1 MCMSEY
7 NELHQ
12 RLSALAKEAR
22 VDVMGRSVL
31 GREIPIVALGS
42 GKRAVL
48 YVGAMQGTDAMI
60 SSVLLDF
67 AEDYLSCLARKMTQ
81 YTYPLEQLWRER
93 SIYIVPMLNPD
104 GISYV
109 SDGVCADNPL
119 YERVKAMNGKRDDFH
134 AWRANARGVELSRN
148 FGIGF
153 PEEKR
158 RESARG
164 VLGGAPYGFC
174 GEYPESE
181 PETAALCR
189 MIRARSDDLLGVVT
203 VSLGK
208 EGIRCSCED
217 HMTAKCG
224 ATGRVLSR
232 FIGFP
237 FTRGEGTCGSLS
249 DWCVR
254 ALSRPTYEITCAL
267 PREKEGEAARVW
279 LYTKLRRTLFS
290 FPYLL

>member
-1 MCMSEY
+1 MSEY
-7 NELHQ
+7 NELM
-12 RLSALAKEAR
+12 RTLSALGEGAR

-31 GREIPIVALGS
+31 GREIPIVTLGT

-48 YVGAMQGTDAMI
+48 YVGAMHGTDALV

-67 AEDYLSCLARKMTQ
+67 IEDCLSCFSRKMTQ
-81 YTYPLEQLWRER
+81 YTYPLEQLFRER

-104 GISYV
+104 GVAYV
-109 SDGVCADNPL
+109 REGVSAENPL
-119 YERVKAMNGKRDDFH
+119 IERVCAMNGRRADLT

-148 FGIGF
+148 FGVGF
-153 PEEKR
+153 LEEKQKE
-158 RESARG
+158 RERG
-164 VLGGAPYGFC
+164 VVGGAPHGFG

-189 MIRARSDDLLGVVT
+189 MIRCRSEELIGIVT
-203 VSLGK
+203 ISLGK

-217 HMTAKCG
+217 HMTAKCV

-232 FIGFP
+232 FTGLS
-237 FTRGEGTCGSLS
+237 FTRGEGARGSLS

-254 ALSRPTYEITCAL
+254 ALSRPTYEITCEL
-267 PREKEGEAARVW
+267 PREKSEDAARVW